1 MDMDMESLMEGI
13 KSMGPLVG
21 TTATHPAKT
30 VVNGERKAAK
40 CSDPKRTKEE
50 QQRHEKEKRKNPKL
64 KHDLAYQTK
73 KKGARHFVDITR
85 CL

>member
-1 MDMDMESLMEGI
+1 MEVDIQKLCDDFRATG
-13 KSMGPLVG
+13 GLVG
-21 TTATHPAKT
+21 TTATHPAKI
-30 VVNGERKAAK
+30 VVNGERTAAN
-40 CSDPKRTKEE
+40 CSDPKKTKEE

>member
-1 MDMDMESLMEGI
+1 MDVGSLMEGI
-13 KSMGPLVG
+13 KATGQLVG

-30 VVNGERKAAK
+30 VVNGERKATK

-50 QQRHEKEKRKNPKL
+50 QQRHEKEKRKNLKL
-64 KHDLAYQTK
+64 KHELFLQTK
-73 KKGARHFVDITR
+73 KKGARHFFDITR